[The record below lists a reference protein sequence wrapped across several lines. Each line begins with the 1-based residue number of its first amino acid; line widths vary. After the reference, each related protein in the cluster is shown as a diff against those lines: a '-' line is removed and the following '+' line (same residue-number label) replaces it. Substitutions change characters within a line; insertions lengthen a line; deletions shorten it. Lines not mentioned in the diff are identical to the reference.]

1 MQFKQ
6 TYKQIE
12 ERIFNDIRAQFE
24 LKTESSF
31 SILKKFGSVL
41 AAGSFSIQSKFNYI
55 LKQTNPKTCNE
66 YFLGLW
72 AEIYKVER
80 KLPAY
85 ATGEIS
91 IPFNF
96 SAIKRYKIPKN
107 TEVVTEEGLKYF
119 IAEDIEKSSVTNET
133 ITYDN
138 IKVIA
143 ENVGTKYNQ
152 PKSKKLY
159 FVKPIAGLDNELITK
174 SGIENGANLEDLEI
188 FRERVL
194 ERFAGKFVAGH
205 KDHFEAWTKEFPGI
219 TRAWVD
225 RTTPAAG
232 FVTINAVMD
241 DNKLSICLD
250 AKTSQKLKEYL
261 QNRAPAGTEVIIR
274 ELKEKQITVKIKSN
288 IKRDEI
294 LSELQDYIRTQC
306 KPNMNIDMQK
316 IVDEIATKLV
326 LPHGSVKLIDPKS
339 IDVAIYEV
347 PIVKTVT
354 FE

>member
-12 ERIFNDIRAQFE
+12 ERIMKDIRAQFE

-66 YFLGLW
+66 YFLSLW

-85 ATGEIS
+85 ATGEVS

-96 SAIKRYKIPKN
+96 SANKRYKIPKN
-107 TEVVTEEGLKYF
+107 TEIVTEEGLKYF
-119 IAEDIEKSSVTNET
+119 IVEDIEKSSANNEV

-152 PKSKKLY
+152 PSQKKLY
-159 FVKPIAGLDNELITK
+159 FVKPVAGLDSELITK
-174 SGIENGANLEDLEI
+174 TGIENGANLEDLEI

-205 KDHFEAWTKEFPGI
+205 QDHFLAWTKEYPNI
-219 TRAWVD
+219 TRAWID
-225 RTTPAAG
+225 RATPAAG

-241 DNKLSICLD
+241 DNKLNICLD
-250 AKTSQKLKEYL
+250 AKTSEKLKEYL
-261 QNRAPAGTEVIIR
+261 QNRAPAGTEVVIR

-306 KPNMNIDMQK
+306 KPNIEIDMQK
-316 IVDEIATKLV
+316 IIDEIATKLV
-326 LPHGSVKLIDPKS
+326 LPHGSVKLIEPKNVS
-339 IDVAIYEV
+339 VAVFEV
-347 PIVKTVT
+347 PIIRTVI